1 MKVTLE
7 KTPGMTQ
14 YGKKDLTMKLVR
26 VDDKSNLGQAVIDL
40 AKYIK
45 CEDRKLFSV
54 ELAKSQFPEA
64 LIDFQL

>member
-26 VDDKSNLGQAVIDL
+26 VDDKSNLG
-40 AKYIK
+40 
-45 CEDRKLFSV
+45 
-54 ELAKSQFPEA
+54 
-64 LIDFQL
+64 